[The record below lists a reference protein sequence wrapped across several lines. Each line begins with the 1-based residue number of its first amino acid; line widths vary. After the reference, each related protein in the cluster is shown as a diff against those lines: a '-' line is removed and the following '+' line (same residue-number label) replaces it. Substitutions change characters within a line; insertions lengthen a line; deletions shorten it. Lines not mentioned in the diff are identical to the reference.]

1 MMKSEMKTF
10 LHAAL
15 VLLLA
20 ASLFFMNDCR
30 SSNEEKLIER
40 PISVSDA
47 HETIQVPLIREEDDT
62 IRLDISVQRMNRYGY
77 HAGDIV
83 SIKPAEKIIEVPIFA
98 QEAEQTPAIVYL
110 CGKDNKDEV
119 LLEGIGIPEG
129 IEDVTVD
136 LKTKQGL
143 SGRYPLDEYVYGR
156 TNERSDYEDLSDED
170 YANFRMVK
178 TDGIKEGI
186 LYRSSSPVNPK
197 ILRSGYADAA
207 AKDAGIRTI
216 LNLADHP
223 YEFSLFEDKEKTY
236 YVSCD
241 CILLDLSASYHT
253 KEFEEGLA
261 RGLRYMIGKEGPYL
275 IHCTEGK
282 DRTGF
287 VCAVLECLMS
297 ASIDEVISDYM
308 KTYQNYYG
316 TGLGTFVYD
325 RIVQNRLLKDLQRA
339 FESED
344 LFEEDLSLS
353 AFKYLERIGL
363 KEEEIVMLKEK
374 LS

>member
-30 SSNEEKLIER
+30 SSNEEKPAER

-47 HETIQVPLIREEDDT
+47 HETIQVPLIREEDDS

-156 TNERSDYEDLSDED
+156 TNERSDYEDLTDED

-223 YEFSLFEDKEKTY
+223 YEFSLSEDKEKTY

-241 CILLDLSASYHT
+241 CILLDLSTSYHT
-253 KEFEEGLA
+253 KEFEEGLV
-261 RGLRYMIGKEGPYL
+261 RGLRYMFGKEGPYL

-363 KEEEIVMLKEK
+363 SEEEIVMLKEK